1 MTEAPEG
8 KVVEIE
14 PRFRLIPFDRVT
26 IGSERVYLVKGLIP
40 RTGLIVAWGP
50 PKCGKSFWT
59 FDLVARSARLAIPRA
74 ASAARPG
81 CLSRP

>member
-26 IGSERVYLVKGLIP
+26 IGSERLYLVKGLIP
-40 RTGLIVAWGP
+40 RTGLVVPHETLCLPGWLPAPSVRPATSP
-50 PKCGKSFWT
+50 PPPCF
-59 FDLVARSARLAIPRA
+59 
-74 ASAARPG
+74 
-81 CLSRP
+81 